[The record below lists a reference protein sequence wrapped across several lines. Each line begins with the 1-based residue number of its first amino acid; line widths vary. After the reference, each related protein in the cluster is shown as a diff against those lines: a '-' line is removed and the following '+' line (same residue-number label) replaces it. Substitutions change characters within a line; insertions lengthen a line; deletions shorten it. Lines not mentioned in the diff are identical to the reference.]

1 MPPIVKS
8 IVRFYQ
14 SSIGK
19 KIIVAVTG
27 AVLILFVIGH
37 MIGNLLV
44 FAGPEALNGYAKK
57 LQDLGPLLLLVRLG
71 LLATVVLHIV
81 CTVQLSVENRI
92 ARAQEYALK
101 APRAATK
108 ASLTMIWSG
117 VIVLA
122 FVLYHLMHFTWGV
135 ANNYY
140 DPANTRYHLPNG
152 DHNVYNMVV
161 DGFSWAPASLFY
173 IVAMGLLFMHL
184 SHGFASVF
192 QTLGFMT
199 TKSRPVIEM
208 TGKGVALALF
218 AGNTLMPLAILFGFV
233 K

>member
-27 AVLILFVIGH
+27 AAMILFVIAH

-44 FAGPEALNGYAKK
+44 FAGPAALNGYAKK
-57 LQDLGPLLLLVRLG
+57 LADLGPLLTLARLG
-71 LLATVVLHIV
+71 LLAAVALHIL
-81 CTVQLSVENRI
+81 CTVQLVI
-92 ARAQEYALK
+92 AN
-101 APRAATK
+101 RAARPQPYGIQATRQ
-108 ASLTMIWSG
+108 ASRASRTMILSG
-117 VIVLA
+117 LTILLFVI
-122 FVLYHLMHFTWGV
+122 YHLMHYTWGV
-135 ANNYY
+135 MNNYY
-140 DPANTRYHLPNG
+140 DPGNTRYFLPNG

-161 DGFSWAPASLFY
+161 DGFGWAPASLFY

-192 QTLGFMT
+192 QTLGFT
-199 TKSRPVIEM
+199 TPKARQVIEL
-208 TGKGVALALF
+208 TGKLVALVLF
-218 AGNTLMPLAILFGFV
+218 AGNSLMPLAVLFGYV

>member
-27 AVLILFVIGH
+27 AALILFVIAH
-37 MIGNLLV
+37 MVGNLLV
-44 FAGPEALNGYAKK
+44 FAGPDALNGYAKK
-57 LQDLGPLLLLVRLG
+57 LEDLGVLLLLARIG
-71 LLATVVLHIV
+71 LLVAVVLHIV
-81 CTVQLSVENRI
+81 CTVQLSI
-92 ARAQEYALK
+92 ANK
-101 APRAATK
+101 AARPQPYGLQATRQ
-108 ASLTMIWSG
+108 ASKSGLTMIWSG
-117 VIVLA
+117 VTVLV
-122 FVLYHLMHFTWGV
+122 FVLYHLMHYSWGV

-140 DPANTRYHLPNG
+140 DPANTRYYLPNG
-152 DHNVYNMVV
+152 NHNVYNMVV

-192 QTLGFMT
+192 QTLGFT
-199 TKSRPVIEM
+199 TPKSRPVIEF
-208 TGKGVALALF
+208 TSKGVATALF
-218 AGNTLMPLAILFGFV
+218 AGNSLMPLAILFGFV

>member
-27 AVLILFVIGH
+27 AALILFVIGH
-37 MIGNLLV
+37 MVGNLLV

-57 LQDLGPLLLLVRLG
+57 LEDLGVLLLLARVG
-71 LLATVVLHIV
+71 LLVAVVLHIV
-81 CTVQLSVENRI
+81 CTVQLVVANKM
-92 ARAQEYALK
+92 ARPQAYGMQ
-101 APRAATK
+101 ATRTASK
-108 ASLTMIWSG
+108 ASRTMILSG
-117 VIVLA
+117 LTILL
-122 FVLYHLMHFTWGV
+122 FVLYHLMHYSWGV
-135 ANNYY
+135 ANHYY
-140 DPANTRYHLPNG
+140 DPSNTRYYLPNG

-192 QTLGFMT
+192 QTLGFT
-199 TKSRPVIEM
+199 TPKSRPAIEL

-218 AGNTLMPLAILFGFV
+218 TGNTLMPLAILFGFV